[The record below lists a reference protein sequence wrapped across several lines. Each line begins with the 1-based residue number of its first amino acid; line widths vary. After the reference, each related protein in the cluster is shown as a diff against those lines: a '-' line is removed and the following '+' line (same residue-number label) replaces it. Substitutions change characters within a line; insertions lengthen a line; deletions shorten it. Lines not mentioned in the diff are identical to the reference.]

1 MADRAIMT
9 AIGENGEIIDC
20 DVLFTFKNTAT
31 GKCYIVYTENT
42 VDENGDTEIFASVF
56 DPDDKTLTLLPIETD
71 AEWAMLEAKLAEY
84 SRAKEREGDNDENN
98 QKFKEDNA
106 DA

>member
-42 VDENGDTEIFASVF
+42 VDEHGDTEIFASVF
-56 DPDDKTLTLLPIETD
+56 DPDDKTLTLFPVETD
-71 AEWAMLEAKLAEY
+71 EEWAILESTLGEYERSKGAENY
-84 SRAKEREGDNDENN
+84 REES
-98 QKFKEDNA
+98 
-106 DA
+106 

>member
-31 GKCYIVYTENT
+31 GRCYIVYTENT
-42 VDENGDTEIFASVF
+42 QDENGDTEVFASIF
-56 DPDDKTLTLLPIETD
+56 DPDDKTLTLHPIETD
-71 AEWAMLEAKLAEY
+71 EEWALLESKLREY
-84 SRAKEREGDNDENN
+84 EKNKDKENGNP
-98 QKFKEDNA
+98 A
-106 DA
+106 DSSLS